1 MVYVEM
7 MVILPLGA
15 EVEFIGELAKNVTRS
30 WYIKGGTFCGNCR
43 IKYSFFETY
52 KIYFRSRKMGQKG
65 IRCPQCK
72 QRLRTRSKAKPL
84 GEHEGFWGRIK
95 EVMK

>member
-1 MVYVEM
+1 M

-15 EVEFIGELAKNVTRS
+15 KVEFIGELAKNVTRR
-30 WYIKGGTFCGNCR
+30 WYIKGGTFCSNCS
-43 IKYSFFETY
+43 IKYDFAETCN
-52 KIYFRSRKMGQKG
+52 IYLRSRKMGQKG

-84 GEHEGFWGRIK
+84 GKYEGFWEKIK
-95 EVMK
+95 MIQRG